1 MPGEFPVI
9 NKEKLLASAQ
19 KSLQKGQVAKAIK
32 DYRKIVESD
41 PRDVRNRQK
50 LAELYVRAQ
59 KPEDALEHYESVASY
74 YADNG
79 FYLKAIAVYKQM
91 QRVEP
96 SRIEIYHRLAELNAK
111 QGLVG
116 NALAEYK
123 GLVARYEKEGLL
135 SDALN
140 VLKKMKDIDPDNLNI
155 RVKIADT
162 CARIGQRDRGLEEL
176 RAMVERLREKGDTG
190 KLLKLYDIFL
200 PMFPDEVDLR
210 SGQARALVDHGDV
223 GRGLAQFEDLAQ
235 QHPGRPDV
243 LQNLAYAARV
253 KGDTAVEMRA
263 LSALLEQQPDD
274 LRVRE
279 AFARVLLKAD
289 QPEKALEN
297 LEDWKDDFL
306 DAQRSDLLKEFYESL
321 RESGFEDPRIIETLR
336 HVYQVRGEGDKLLD
350 LVGPGEFS
358 SGDEES
364 FNFTQEQD
372 SVFEEDAD
380 SDQIEDLPPEFI
392 EADSEESDETE
403 VSEEEGGDVELEL
416 ELDGDPFADLK
427 PAQSPESE
435 DLPAL
440 EPDRDNELEM
450 IELPDL
456 DFDEEP
462 SSGAQAEEIAGPDD
476 DDHSGGDDFSDDELP
491 DLAFDLDDAFGDLTG
506 EMPSQEDTG
515 SDEQET
521 AADVSPVPR
530 AEASISSKEKS
541 RLEGEF
547 SRFKKSVESQIDES
561 DAETH
566 FNLGIAYKEMGLF
579 EDAVGEFNQ
588 AMKNAGR
595 RTDALTL
602 KGVCLKEKADFD
614 GALLAFEEALS
625 DSSLDSETRCN
636 LYFETGLLQESRQ
649 KPEAALEAF
658 EKVAEID
665 PFFRGANGKIAQLRS
680 ALGIKDDTGG
690 DDGRVSYV

>member
-1 MPGEFPVI
+1 MI

-32 DYRKIVESD
+32 DYRKIVEGD

-50 LAELYVRAQ
+50 LAELYVRAH
-59 KPEDALEHYESVASY
+59 KPQDALELYESVARY
-74 YADNG
+74 YAENG

-96 SRIEIYHRLAELNAK
+96 SRIEIYHHLAELNAK

-135 SDALN
+135 SEALK
-140 VLKKMKDIDPDNLNI
+140 VLQKMKDIDPDNLNI
-155 RVKIADT
+155 RVKITDT
-162 CARIGQRDRGLEEL
+162 CARLGQRDKGLEEL

-200 PMFPDEVDLR
+200 PIFPGEVDLR
-210 SGQARALVDHGDV
+210 SGQARALVEQGEV
-223 GRGLAQFEDLAQ
+223 GRGLALLADLAQ
-235 QHPGRPDV
+235 QHPGRVDI
-243 LQNLAYAARV
+243 LQNLAYAART
-253 KGDTAVEMRA
+253 KGDAAVEMQA

-279 AFARVLLKAD
+279 GFIRVLLKAG
-289 QPEKALEN
+289 QFEKALEK
-297 LEDWKDDFL
+297 LELWKEDFL

-321 RESGFEDPRIIETLR
+321 RSSVPEEPRVIETLR
-336 HVYQVRGEGDKLLD
+336 HVYQIRGEGDKLLD

-358 SGDEES
+358 SGDEE
-364 FNFTQEQD
+364 NQEPFGSIREQEF
-372 SVFEEDAD
+372 SLEEDAD
-380 SDQIEDLPPEFI
+380 SDQIEELPADFLES
-392 EADSEESDETE
+392 DSEQSDEKRG
-403 VSEEEGGDVELEL
+403 SDEGGEGDEFELEL

-427 PAQSPESE
+427 PAQSPENE
-435 DLPAL
+435 DLPPL
-440 EPDRDNELEM
+440 EPDSENDLEM
-450 IELPDL
+450 IELPNL
-456 DFDEEP
+456 EFDDEP
-462 SSGAQAEEIAGPDD
+462 GPGGQIEEIAGPADESD
-476 DDHSGGDDFSDDELP
+476 KESDSFDDELP
-491 DLAFDLDDAFGDLTG
+491 DLAFDLEDAFGDLSVDV
-506 EMPSQEDTG
+506 PSREDTG
-515 SDEQET
+515 SVEK
-521 AADVSPVPR
+521 AAISDAPAASGPD
-530 AEASISSKEKS
+530 ASISSKEKS

-625 DSSLDSETRCN
+625 DSSLDNETRSN
-636 LYFETGLLQESRQ
+636 LYFEIGLLKESRQ
-649 KPEAALEAF
+649 DLEAALTSF

-665 PFFRGANGKIAQLRS
+665 PFFRGANDKIAQLRKT
-680 ALGIKDDTGG
+680 LGVKDDAGG

>member
-1 MPGEFPVI
+1 MI

-59 KPEDALEHYESVASY
+59 KPKDALEHYESVARY

-140 VLKKMKDIDPDNLNI
+140 VLQKMKDIDPDNLNI
-155 RVKIADT
+155 RVKITDT
-162 CARIGQRDRGLEEL
+162 CARIGQRDKGLAEL

-210 SGQARALVDHGDV
+210 SGQARAFVDQGEA
-223 GRGLAQFEDLAQ
+223 GRGLSQLEDLAQ
-235 QHPGRPDV
+235 QHPGRADV

-263 LSALLEQQPDD
+263 FSALLEQQPDD

-279 AFARVLLKAD
+279 GFVRALLKSD

-297 LEDWKDDFL
+297 LEKWKNDFL

-321 RESGFEDPRIIETLR
+321 RASVTEEPRIIETLR

-364 FNFTQEQD
+364 EESFGITQEKD

-380 SDQIEDLPPEFI
+380 SDQIEDLPMEFL
-392 EADSEESDETE
+392 ESDFEESHETE

-435 DLPAL
+435 DLPAP
-440 EPDRDNELEM
+440 ESDGDRELEM
-450 IELPDL
+450 IELPAL
-456 DFDEEP
+456 DFDEET
-462 SSGAQAEEIAGPDD
+462 SSGAQVEGIAGPDD
-476 DDHSGGDDFSDDELP
+476 SGGKSEDFSDDELP
-491 DLAFDLDDAFGDLTG
+491 DLAFDLDDAFGDLT
-506 EMPSQEDTG
+506 EEQPSQQDTVP
-515 SDEQET
+515 DEQE
-521 AADVSPVPR
+521 AAVDLLS
-530 AEASISSKEKS
+530 ASADATSISSKEKT

-588 AMKNAGR
+588 AMKNPDR

-602 KGVCLKEKADFD
+602 KGVCLKEKSDFD

-625 DSSLDSETRCN
+625 DSSLDSETRSN

-649 KPEAALEAF
+649 EAEAALKSF

-665 PFFRGANGKIAQLRS
+665 PFFRGANDKIAQLRS
-680 ALGIKDDTGG
+680 ALGIKDDAGG
-690 DDGRVSYV
+690 DDDRVSYV

>member
-1 MPGEFPVI
+1 MI

-32 DYRKIVESD
+32 DYRKIVDSD

-59 KPEDALEHYESVASY
+59 KPKDALEHYESVARY

-79 FYLKAIAVYKQM
+79 FYLKSIAVYKQM

-140 VLKKMKDIDPDNLNI
+140 VLQKMKDIDPDNLNI
-155 RVKIADT
+155 RVKITDT
-162 CARIGQRDRGLEEL
+162 CARIGQRDKGLEEL
-176 RAMVERLREKGDTG
+176 RAMVERLRERGDTG

-210 SGQARALVDHGDV
+210 SGQARALADHGEV
-223 GRGLAQFEDLAQ
+223 GRGLAQLEDLAQ
-235 QHPGRPDV
+235 QHPGRLDV
-243 LQNLAYAARV
+243 LQNLAYAAKA
-253 KGDTAVEMRA
+253 KGDTGVEMRA

-279 AFARVLLKAD
+279 AFVRVLLKAN

-297 LEDWKDDFL
+297 LEEWKDDFL

-321 RESGFEDPRIIETLR
+321 RASVPEEPRIIETLR
-336 HVYQVRGEGDKLLD
+336 HVYQVRGEGGNLLD

-358 SGDEES
+358 SGDEDREEP
-364 FNFTQEQD
+364 FDLAPEQD
-372 SVFEEDAD
+372 SVFEENAG
-380 SDQIEDLPPEFI
+380 SEQIEDLPPEFL
-392 EADSEESDETE
+392 ESDSEQGNETE
-403 VSEEEGGDVELEL
+403 VSQEDGEDVELEL

-435 DLPAL
+435 DLPAP
-440 EPDRDNELEM
+440 EPDGDRELEM

-462 SSGAQAEEIAGPDD
+462 TSGTQIEEVAGTDAECGR
-476 DDHSGGDDFSDDELP
+476 GGDFADDELP
-491 DLAFDLDDAFGDLTG
+491 DLAFDLDDAFGDLA
-506 EMPSQEDTG
+506 EEQSAPLDTA
-515 SDEQET
+515 SNELESE
-521 AADVSPVPR
+521 ADVPSDSGDAP
-530 AEASISSKEKS
+530 SISSKEKT

-579 EDAVGEFNQ
+579 EDAIGEFNQ

-602 KGVCLKEKADFD
+602 KGVCLKEMADFD
-614 GALLAFEEALS
+614 AALLAFEEALS
-625 DSSLDSETRCN
+625 DSNLDSETRSN
-636 LYFETGLLQESRQ
+636 LYFETGLLQQSRQ
-649 KPEAALEAF
+649 DPEAALKSF

-665 PFFRGANGKIAQLRS
+665 PFFRGANDKIAQLRS
-680 ALGIKDDTGG
+680 ALGIQDDTGG
-690 DDGRVSYV
+690 DDDRVSYV